1 MQLMHVCNA
10 VWTCWTVVAHSWAT
24 TDVAVHSVDCNRL
37 GVDGGGL
44 TPRVVRLVSQ
54 CDLG

>member
-24 TDVAVHSVDCNRL
+24 KDVAVHSVATVIFWVL
-37 GVDGGGL
+37 MGVG
-44 TPRVVRLVSQ
+44 
-54 CDLG
+54 